1 MRQIPIFFAI
11 SLSLYTRLKFQGENL
26 VMQSMRQPQ
35 RDAQISR
42 TPQNSLGM
50 FHFADTTVGLEKVAF
65 VILMMV
71 ILSRCVPPPQLF

>member
-1 MRQIPIFFAI
+1 MRH
-11 SLSLYTRLKFQGENL
+11 
-26 VMQSMRQPQ
+26 PQ

-42 TPQNSLGM
+42 TPQISLGM
-50 FHFADTTVGLEKVAF
+50 FHFADTTAGLEKVAF